1 MPFENMGA
9 LIRIACVPDINS
21 RHAVNVDEMIR
32 VRLCC
37 GGKKN
42 MWGTQ
47 RLLALNKNTILKAI
61 FLAQAG

>member
-9 LIRIACVPDINS
+9 LIRIACVPDIIS

-37 GGKKN
+37 GGKKKYV
-42 MWGTQ
+42 GDS
-47 RLLALNKNTILKAI
+47 KVVSFK
-61 FLAQAG
+61 